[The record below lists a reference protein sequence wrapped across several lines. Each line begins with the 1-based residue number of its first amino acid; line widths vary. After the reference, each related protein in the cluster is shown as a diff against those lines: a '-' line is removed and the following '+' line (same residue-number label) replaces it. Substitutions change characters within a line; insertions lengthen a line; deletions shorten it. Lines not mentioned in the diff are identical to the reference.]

1 MMYPH
6 KLRMLIAI
14 IAVASQHAWAEQ
26 TRIRNY
32 ETTRNEYFWAYY
44 ADKKGDE
51 VRDIYCGVRF
61 PVEEKNNGK
70 GHKST
75 DWMSI
80 EHAMPAQAMAIS
92 LGCLNRKEC
101 PSDPD
106 VGEKF
111 DHAEADMHNM
121 WPALRKLN
129 SSRGKRKL
137 AEIEGDEP
145 FPVEIGQKTFQCDFE
160 NNGEYVE
167 PRPQVRGNLA
177 RSIFYMCSEYGFAV
191 PKEMMPFL
199 RAWNREDPP
208 TPAERRRAEWIAEQ
222 QGTRNKF
229 IDNPALGDTV
239 KCKRGNW

>member
-1 MMYPH
+1 
-6 KLRMLIAI
+6 
-14 IAVASQHAWAEQ
+14 
-26 TRIRNY
+26 
-32 ETTRNEYFWAYY
+32 
-44 ADKKGDE
+44 
-51 VRDIYCGVRF
+51 
-61 PVEEKNNGK
+61 
-70 GHKST
+70 
-75 DWMSI
+75 
-80 EHAMPAQAMAIS
+80 
-92 LGCLNRKEC
+92 
-101 PSDPD
+101 
-106 VGEKF
+106 
-111 DHAEADMHNM
+111 MHNM

-137 AEIEGDEP
+137 AEIEGEEP

>member
-1 MMYPH
+1 MNPL
-6 KLRMLIAI
+6 KIGVLIAI
-14 IAVASQHAWAEQ
+14 IAVAAQHAWAEQ
-26 TRIRNY
+26 TQIRNY
-32 ETTRNEYFWAYY
+32 ETTRNEYFWTYY
-44 ADKKGDE
+44 SDKKGDE

-61 PVEEKNNGK
+61 PVEERSNGK
-70 GHKST
+70 GHTSA

-92 LGCLNRKEC
+92 LGCPNRTEC

-137 AEIEGDEP
+137 AEIEGEER

-167 PRPQVRGNLA
+167 PRPIVRGNLA
-177 RSIFYMCSEYGFAV
+177 RSIFYMCSEYGFVV
-191 PKEMMPFL
+191 PKDVMEYL
-199 RAWNREDPP
+199 RAWNRADPP

-239 KCKRGNW
+239 RCKRGNW